1 MVSVNVASDGIATFS
16 SLLKTA
22 QCNNCG
28 FAMQIIPLALAL
40 VSLLPHSALA
50 SVLAIDYGT
59 DWIKASVMSPG
70 VPFDVLLNK
79 DSKRKIQASVG
90 WKKTDRLFGTDGF
103 NLASRF
109 PTDSFSSLKYLQA
122 APFDSDIVSYYTSI
136 STAEL
141 VKTSRNTVA
150 LKQSD
155 GNEWSVEELVA
166 MQFSYVKKLAESLAG
181 EKVSDVIVTVP
192 PYFSQF
198 QRDAV
203 VDAIEVAGLRTLA
216 LINDGT
222 AVAVNYAMTR
232 TFPTPEY
239 HVIYDAGASSIRATV
254 VSFSTANSTAGTQIA
269 VAGVGY
275 DLATGGTELDRRLRE
290 LLIEAF
296 NTKNKKDIREDQR
309 GMAKLWKEAGRIKA
323 ILSANNDATATVE
336 SLAWDID
343 FKTKITRASFE
354 EACEDLKDHFARPV
368 EDALRNAGLTL
379 ENITSVIL
387 TGGSTRTPMIQ
398 AAVRAA
404 VGDEKIAL
412 NVNADEA
419 AVLGAALHGAGL
431 SRQFKTKN
439 IKVTDISVYDVQ
451 VSYLATASTPRTITT
466 SIFPAGSKVGSKK
479 TLTFKRKE
487 DFVINFDYKDPVAP
501 GFPTRFLEVGIEGVA
516 EAIANLTE
524 LGATDPVVKATL
536 MLSESGFISVSNAV
550 AFGEIKDESIAGKL
564 KGFFGGSGS
573 SAEAEVTTPENSPPR
588 ESDSSSS
595 SAAAAPSGA
604 SNSTPEKEKEEKKKA
619 TPKDNTI
626 TLNTTVVF
634 PTIPPMTVEHKK
646 NARSR
651 LRAIDLDEAAVA
663 RKEEARNT
671 LEGYLYRMRDLLDE
685 ENRDTP
691 FKQCSQEEERKA
703 IGVKLDET
711 FDWLHDKGDL
721 AETSQFLDK
730 RNALETLERPI
741 VHRYQEI
748 EAFPQALNNSQMWN
762 WSTRLFLNEAREN
775 LTAEAA
781 ADLPSKW
788 TKEELDSLE
797 RTLKEHETWLNEWVE
812 KQKAVKMNEDPVIE
826 TTEMKAR
833 AKVLETALAKLVKRK
848 VPKAVKKKTTVTEP
862 EPTSTTASAAEEES
876 TAADESQTEET
887 IIPTPT
893 PVVPEG
899 EQVPL
904 QTHDEL

>member
-1 MVSVNVASDGIATFS
+1 
-16 SLLKTA
+16 
-22 QCNNCG
+22 
-28 FAMQIIPLALAL
+28 MQIIPLALAL
-40 VSLLPHSALA
+40 FSLLPHSTLA

-90 WKKTDRLFGTDGF
+90 WKKTDRLFGTDAF

-109 PTDSFSSLKYLQA
+109 PSDSFSSIKYLQA
-122 APFDSDIVSYYTSI
+122 APFDSDIVSYYTTI
-136 STAEL
+136 STAEV
-141 VKTSRNTVA
+141 VKTSRDTVA

-155 GNEWSVEELVA
+155 GNEWSVEELVG
-166 MQFSYVKKLAESLAG
+166 MQFSYVKKLAEAVAG
-181 EKVSDVIVTVP
+181 EKVTDVVITVP

-203 VDAIEVAGLRTLA
+203 VDAVEVAGMRTLT

-232 TFPTPEY
+232 TFSTPEY

-254 VSFSTANSTAGTQIA
+254 VSFSTPDATSGTQIA

-275 DLATGGTELDRRLRE
+275 DLKTGGTELDRRLRE
-290 LLIEAF
+290 ILIEAF
-296 NTKNKKDIREDQR
+296 NTKHHKDIREDKR
-309 GMAKLWKEAGRIKA
+309 GMAKLWKEAGRVKA
-323 ILSANNDATATVE
+323 ILSANTDATATVE

-343 FKTKITRASFE
+343 FKAKITRAEFE
-354 EACEDLKDHFARPV
+354 TACADLKDLYARPID
-368 EDALRNAGLTL
+368 DALRNAGLTL
-379 ENITSVIL
+379 ENVTSVIL

-439 IKVTDISVYDVQ
+439 IKVTDIGLHDIQ
-451 VSYLATASTPRTITT
+451 ASYLATSSSSRTIT
-466 SIFPAGSKVGSKK
+466 SLIFPAGSKVGTKK

-487 DFVINFDYKDPVAP
+487 DFVINFDYKDSVAP

-524 LGATDPVVKATL
+524 LGATDPVVKATVT
-536 MLSESGFISVSNAV
+536 LSESGFVSVSSAV
-550 AFGEIKDESIAGKL
+550 AFGEIKDDSIAGKL
-564 KGFFGGSGS
+564 KGFFGGGS
-573 SAEAEVTTPENSPPR
+573 SAEAEVTPENSPPR
-588 ESDSSSS
+588 ETDSSSS
-595 SAAAAPSGA
+595 SEAAKPSGA
-604 SNSTPEKEKEEKKKA
+604 TNSTPEKEKEEKKKA

-634 PTIPPMTVEHKK
+634 PTIPPMTAEHKK

-671 LEGYLYRMRDLLDE
+671 FESYLYRMRDLLDE

-691 FKQCSQEEERKA
+691 FKQCSQEAERKA
-703 IGVKLDET
+703 IAAKLDES
-711 FDWLHDKGDL
+711 FAWLHDKGDV

-741 VHRYQEI
+741 IHRYKEI
-748 EAFPQALNNSQMWN
+748 EEFPQALNNSQMWN
-762 WSTRLFLNEAREN
+762 WSTRLFLQEAKEN
-775 LTAEAA
+775 MTAEAA
-781 ADLPSKW
+781 AELPSKW
-788 TKEELDSLE
+788 TQDELDSLE
-797 RTLKEHETWLNEWVE
+797 KTLKEHETWLNEWVE

-833 AKVLETALAKLVKRK
+833 AKVLETALMRLVKRK
-848 VPKAVKKKTTVTEP
+848 VPKAVKKKKESTTTTATTSE
-862 EPTSTTASAAEEES
+862 EATSTATAAEES
-876 TAADESQTEET
+876 ASVAD
-887 IIPTPT
+887 TPKA
-893 PVVPEG
+893 EG
-899 EQVPL
+899 GGDDN
-904 QTHDEL
+904 TDTDTCRS

>member
-1 MVSVNVASDGIATFS
+1 MH
-16 SLLKTA
+16 
-22 QCNNCG
+22 
-28 FAMQIIPLALAL
+28 IIPLALAL
-40 VSLLPHSALA
+40 VSLLPRSTLA

-59 DWIKASVMSPG
+59 DWMKASVMSPG

-90 WKKTDRLFGTDGF
+90 WKKTDRLFSTDAF

-109 PTDSFSSLKYLQA
+109 PSDSFSSLKYLQA
-122 APFDSDIVSYYTSI
+122 APFDSDIVSYYTTI
-136 STAEL
+136 STAEVL
-141 VKTSRNTVA
+141 KTSRNTVA

-155 GNEWSVEELVA
+155 GNEWSVEELIG
-166 MQFSYVKKLAESLAG
+166 MQFSYVKQLAEGVAG
-181 EKVSDVIVTVP
+181 EKVTDVVITVP

-203 VDAIEVAGLRTLA
+203 VDAVEIAGMRTLT

-239 HVIYDAGASSIRATV
+239 HIIYDAGASSIRATL
-254 VSFSTANSTAGTQIA
+254 VSFSTPDATTGTQIV

-275 DLATGGTELDRRLRE
+275 DLSTGGTELDRRLRE
-290 LLIEAF
+290 ILIEAF
-296 NTKNKKDIREDQR
+296 NTKHKKDIREDKR
-309 GMAKLWKEAGRIKA
+309 GMAKLWKEAGRVKA
-323 ILSANNDATATVE
+323 ILSANTDATATVE

-343 FKTKITRASFE
+343 FKAKVSRAEFE
-354 EACEDLKDHFARPV
+354 AACEDLKPRFAQPI
-368 EDALRNAGLTL
+368 EEALRNANLTL
-379 ENITSVIL
+379 DDVTSVIL

-398 AAVRAA
+398 AALKAA
-404 VGDEKIAL
+404 VGEDKIAL

-439 IKVTDISVYDVQ
+439 IKVTDISLHDIQ
-451 VSYLATASTPRTITT
+451 ASYLATAATPRTIT
-466 SIFPAGSKVGSKK
+466 SLLFPAGSKAGSKK
-479 TLTFKRKE
+479 VMTFKRKE
-487 DFVINFDYKDPVAP
+487 DFTINFDYKDTVAP
-501 GFPTRFLEVGIEGVA
+501 GFPRRFLEVGIEGVA

-524 LGATDPVVKATL
+524 LGALDPVVKATVV
-536 MLSESGFISVSNAV
+536 LSESGFISVSNAV
-550 AFGEIKDESIAGKL
+550 AFGEIKDDSIAGKL
-564 KGFFGGSGS
+564 KGFFGAGS
-573 SAEAEVTTPENSPPR
+573 SSEAEVSSEHTPPR
-588 ESDSSSS
+588 ESSSSS
-595 SAAAAPSGA
+595 SESPKPSA
-604 SNSTPEKEKEEKKKA
+604 SNNSTPEKEKEEKKKA

-634 PTIPPMTVEHKK
+634 PTIPPMTADHKK

-663 RKEEARNT
+663 RKEEARNS

-703 IGVKLDET
+703 IAAKLDES
-711 FDWLHDKGDL
+711 FEWLHDKGDV

-741 VHRYQEI
+741 IHRYKEI

-762 WSTRLFLNEAREN
+762 WSTRLFLTEAREN
-775 LTAEAA
+775 MTIEAA
-781 ADLPSKW
+781 AELPSKW
-788 TKEELDSLE
+788 TKEELDALE
-797 RTLKEHETWLNEWVE
+797 KSLKEHETWLNEWVE

-833 AKVLETALAKLVKRK
+833 AKVLETALMKLVKRK
-848 VPKAVKKKTTVTEP
+848 VPKAAKKKKETTTSE
-862 EPTSTTASAAEEES
+862 EPTSTSAAAEETMS
-876 TAADESQTEET
+876 AADVPEAEESL
-887 IIPTPT
+887 IPTAT
-893 PVVPEG
+893 PVVPEE

-904 QTHDEL
+904 PTHDEL